1 VNRLKKFNILIGFM
15 ILILSTSSCTKQN
28 YYSGIS
34 ENIIEELLLNYQS
47 EKYTKEQVLSRL
59 GTPLIKESNGD
70 LWIYKSSKGYGNET
84 FRKNIYNKTLKMYFS
99 NNVLI
104 DFKELNL

>member
-1 VNRLKKFNILIGFM
+1 MNRLKKFNILISF
-15 ILILSTSSCTKQN
+15 IALILSTSSCSKQN
-28 YYSGIS
+28 YYSGVS
-34 ENIIEELLLNYQS
+34 ENIIDELSVNYQS
-47 EKYTKEQVLSRL
+47 QKYSKEQVLSKL

-70 LWIYKSSKGYGNET
+70 LWIYKSSKEYGNET

-99 NNVLI
+99 NNLLI